1 MSDNNPFDDLAD
13 DESGVASGSGRNP
26 KSQKNSTTT
35 EQTGRSTRDSTSDQ
49 APTRAESQPEGPSLE
64 DSSPPFSYNDAE
76 QNQVYTQSGLW
87 DDFEDLKFDAEM
99 ALRKEHDIRNVE
111 QRELDTA
118 VLAEVL
124 DRIQASDIAERVI
137 HKRGFDPER

>member
-13 DESGVASGSGRNP
+13 DESRTTSDSERTP
-26 KSQKNSTTT
+26 KSQENSTAT
-35 EQTGRSTRDSTSDQ
+35 EPIGQSTKDTPSDQ
-49 APTRAESQPEGPSLE
+49 TPTQSRSQPEGPSLE

-76 QNQVYTQSGLW
+76 QKQVYTQSGLW
-87 DDFEDLKFDAEM
+87 DDFEDLKFEAEM
-99 ALRKEHDIRNVE
+99 ALRKEHDIRNVQ

-137 HKRGFDPER
+137 HKRGFDPDQ